1 MRAASFFQS
10 HMAHFVWRVFADFAD
25 PIDLSPLRPH
35 SVSID
40 HVRPIEM
47 IVLAVSRPERA
58 ASAEVP
64 AIPLV
69 GLASRVL

>member
-10 HMAHFVWRVFADFAD
+10 HMAHFVRRIFADFAH
-25 PIDLSPLRPH
+25 PRDLIPVRLH
-35 SVSID
+35 AVSID

>member
-10 HMAHFVWRVFADFAD
+10 HMAHFVRRIFADFAH
-25 PIDLSPLRPH
+25 PRDLIPVRLRAL
-35 SVSID
+35 SID

-47 IVLAVSRPERA
+47 NVLVSSRLERAVSPG
-58 ASAEVP
+58 VP
-64 AIPLV
+64 TIRLG

>member
-40 HVRPIEM
+40 HVPALES
-47 IVLAVSRPERA
+47 IVLAISRSERVISPELRT
-58 ASAEVP
+58 
-64 AIPLV
+64 IPLL
-69 GLASRVL
+69 GLTSPVL

>member
-25 PIDLSPLRPH
+25 PIDLIPLRPH

-40 HVRPIEM
+40 HFPALETIL
-47 IVLAVSRPERA
+47 LAVSQFQARPHVQ
-58 ASAEVP
+58 S
-64 AIPLV
+64 
-69 GLASRVL
+69 GKK